1 MSSVFTKNTKTVYSV
16 DFSRAGTCGQICGYC
31 YVNRLQKMYKAYSA
45 KIILNHKLAKQNPA
59 NFAAQLNLEYRKL
72 KNRKHWEFLQKLP
85 VRFYGSG
92 DFIPEHLTIFQNI
105 EFHSYL
111 ISKNLTDINY
121 ISYISDLL
129 SIDKITSIVL
139 SFDNDNLSNYGNVQS
154 YFSQDRIQFAFT
166 GMPSDFATAK
176 EKYKFDI
183 FFNIGKTKA
192 SYQEAQ
198 VHNERCKSTTGE
210 LPTLNACVN
219 CNACWGSS
227 KTEIEGWNN

>member
-129 SIDKITSIVL
+129 SIDKITV
-139 SFDNDNLSNYGNVQS
+139 
-154 YFSQDRIQFAFT
+154 
-166 GMPSDFATAK
+166 
-176 EKYKFDI
+176 
-183 FFNIGKTKA
+183 
-192 SYQEAQ
+192 
-198 VHNERCKSTTGE
+198 
-210 LPTLNACVN
+210 
-219 CNACWGSS
+219 
-227 KTEIEGWNN
+227 